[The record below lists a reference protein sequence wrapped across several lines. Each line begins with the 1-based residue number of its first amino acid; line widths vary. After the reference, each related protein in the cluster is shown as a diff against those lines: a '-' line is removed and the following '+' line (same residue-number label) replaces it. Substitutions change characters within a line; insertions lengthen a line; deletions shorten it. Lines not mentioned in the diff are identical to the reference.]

1 MDINRS
7 LEKLHYCQKNSMN
20 NQALIYQDFK
30 KLIAETKKNNPT
42 KEEIIFIA
50 KNISVISMDIEIIK
64 DRIQNIMD
72 DIYDLQTEMQNSKI
86 RINNTNI
93 NISISD
99 KFLITIFII
108 SYLTFIFL
116 IMRE

>member
-1 MDINRS
+1 
-7 LEKLHYCQKNSMN
+7 MN

-42 KEEIIFIA
+42 KEEISFIT

-64 DRIQNIMD
+64 DRMQNIID
-72 DIYDLQTEMQNSKI
+72 DIYDLQTEMQNSKT
-86 RINNTNI
+86 RINNNNTNI